1 MIIVTGTFTAKQGC
15 LAEALRLSQEHVA
28 RSRSEPGC
36 VSHAVYQ
43 DPANA
48 SRLFFYE
55 QWADGAALAAHFALP
70 ASRGFAKAVA
80 ALAVGAP
87 ELSMFEAAPMRLG
100 R

>member
-1 MIIVTGTFTAKQGC
+1 MIIVTGTFTAKEGC
-15 LAEALRLSQEHVA
+15 LAEALRLSQAHVE

-36 VSHAVYQ
+36 VSHGVYQ

-55 QWADGAALAAHFALP
+55 QWADRAALGAHFALP

-80 ALAVGAP
+80 ALAVAAP
-87 ELSMFEAAPMRLG
+87 ELSMYDATPWVP
-100 R
+100 